1 MFHTFNRGKHSLEV
15 DLKNAG
21 EVQQLRRW
29 IARKADVVLQNL
41 RPGVVE
47 RAGLDAAQLCQLSP
61 RLVYC
66 NVATCGLTAQ
76 RARFATNPAMS
87 R

>member
-1 MFHTFNRGKHSLEV
+1 MFHTFNRGKHSLKV

-21 EVQQLRRW
+21 EVQQLRSW

-47 RAGLDAAQLCQLSP
+47 RVGLDAAQLLNLTRDSSI
-61 RLVYC
+61 
-66 NVATCGLTAQ
+66 ATCELTAQ
-76 RARFATNPAMS
+76 RARFAINPATTP
-87 R
+87 